1 MKNTG
6 LNKPF
11 GYVFVVVENF
21 YPKYIP
27 FQNNVMKQRNQLIK
41 IKHEV
46 LAIHIDCNKETVR
59 IAEPGGHFSI

>member
-1 MKNTG
+1 MTNTG

-27 FQNNVMKQRNQLIK
+27 FQNNVMKQ
-41 IKHEV
+41 
-46 LAIHIDCNKETVR
+46 
-59 IAEPGGHFSI
+59 